1 MSRSQGACVRSPGP
15 TGCLVAGLAAMQAW
29 LPSQPL
35 GRGASA
41 PRAAQEG
48 VGETYSDLGRG
59 DAPPGLSCAWGH
71 PGRIAAPLPPCGGV
85 GPHTASMV
93 GVRNPRGP
101 QCPAQALPPS
111 GHAQAP
117 SAAAPPGGSG
127 AALPRGLAHG
137 STATAVRQGQAATR
151 CYAALTACVCR
162 AAYQSQAARGRSGVY
177 DD

>member
-1 MSRSQGACVRSPGP
+1 M
-15 TGCLVAGLAAMQAW
+15 
-29 LPSQPL
+29 
-35 GRGASA
+35 
-41 PRAAQEG
+41 G
-48 VGETYSDLGRG
+48 VGQTYSDLGRG
-59 DAPPGLSCAWGH
+59 DTPPGLSCPWGH
-71 PGRIAAPLPPCGGV
+71 PSGSGAPLPPCGGV

-93 GVRNPRGP
+93 RGRNPRGP

-127 AALPRGLAHG
+127 AALPRGLAYG

-177 DD
+177 DDLQSRKYLQKQTHVRKNARKTTIFDAIC